1 MEVKL
6 IKKKENQAI
15 VEVKG
20 ADHTIVNAIRRELW
34 QDEKVDAAGYT
45 IEHSL
50 ISQPRLIV
58 NAKNP
63 KKALMDAAERLHKQN
78 KEMETLFK
86 KLKA

>member
-15 VEVKG
+15 VEIKG

-34 QDEKVDAAGYT
+34 QDEKVDAAVYT

-58 NAKNP
+58 NTKNP
-63 KKALMDAAERLHKQN
+63 KKAMIDAAERLHKQN

-86 KLKA
+86 KLK

>member
-58 NAKNP
+58 NARNP

>member
-86 KLKA
+86 KLK